1 MDNYMLQHYSQA
13 EENILLCWENYAV
26 PLPNLIK
33 STSLYECNMLEY
45 YRYNIDIVL
54 KSNFSY

>member
-45 YRYNIDIVL
+45 YRYNNINIL
-54 KSNFSY
+54 K